1 MLQGS
6 SNQILMSKI
15 NGRCNLF
22 FPILFTYYFEWRLF
36 DCSCLFVFKVWNT
49 SLIFCPPSRAI
60 FFAPSW
66 ACAVSILNGAPSSAL
81 VYFLYKGWYS
91 IKNYIY
97 HLQLKEFSRS
107 TPSYAVIHLNGAPSS
122 TPVIL
127 FRVGKV
133 GIASGFIS
141 IIYSFEGVFSLHTIV
156 CSYSY
161 ERCPIERTSYFY
173 LGNQYT
179 SIYCSENFL
188 VKIYCFCYPSC
199 AHLSAP
205 SCAILLI
212 GAPSSAP
219 VYFY

>member
-141 IIYSFEGVFSLHTIV
+141 IIYSFEGVFSLHSIV

-161 ERCPIERTSYFY
+161 ERCPIERTTYFY
-173 LGNQYT
+173 LEI
-179 SIYCSENFL
+179 SIPQFTAVRISW
-188 VKIYCFCYPSC
+188 
-199 AHLSAP
+199 
-205 SCAILLI
+205 
-212 GAPSSAP
+212 
-219 VYFY
+219 